1 MGNQCRQY
9 YGYFLVSVVTLAL
22 VGVYVDWRV
31 NVLPQQPLYI
41 PTATSV
47 PVPSGNTDRRR
58 RVVEKNAATGRQ
70 LATVPSTVPST
81 VPTTIAVTTTVPI
94 TKALLTTQRP
104 SPEKAEPIVKDV
116 IKMKKK
122 MKMYPKSKMPASRLI
137 TADQLRKQKLA
148 AKNKQVNDS
157 GGLTQTN
164 RTAVRNRT
172 VRNRPRMA
180 TTVTSKGEYLYF
192 KTCFGQSSTT
202 TKVEKQAFDIM
213 NMVS

>member
-70 LATVPSTVPST
+70 LATVPSTVP
-81 VPTTIAVTTTVPI
+81 TTIAITTTVPI
-94 TKALLTTQRP
+94 TTALLTTQRP
-104 SPEKAEPIVKDV
+104 SPEKAELFVKDV

-148 AKNKQVNDS
+148 AKNKPVNDS

-192 KTCFGQSSTT
+192 KTSFGQSSTT